1 MQLINPAMKK
11 QFARQA
17 GASLIEVL
25 IAILILSF
33 GMLSVG
39 SMLSFSI
46 QMPKLSAYRA
56 TATHLASSQ
65 VERMRANPVGF
76 AAGNYSAALAAASSW
91 SFDPIAISGSN
102 CSYGGT
108 QCTPATLAAADIN
121 EFRNIVRRELPAGD
135 IIVKCDPAAC
145 TSTAY
150 GQLWV
155 LWQEPRSSADLNA
168 SSTDNCPTESTKSD
182 PGPRCLYIRFKIE

>member
-1 MQLINPAMKK
+1 MNKHSTH
-11 QFARQA
+11 QA

-56 TATHLASSQ
+56 TATHLAASQ
-65 VERMRANPVGF
+65 VERIRANPEGF
-76 AAGNYSAALAAASSW
+76 AAGNYSAALNAAS
-91 SFDPIAISGSN
+91 IALSAS
-102 CSYGGT
+102 CTYGGT
-108 QCTPATLAAADIN
+108 QCTPATLAATDIN
-121 EFRNIVRRELPAGD
+121 EFRNIVRRELPGGD
-135 IIVKCDPAAC
+135 IIIKCDPAAC
-145 TSTAY
+145 ASTAY

-155 LWQEPRSSADLNA
+155 LWQEPRGVADLDA
-168 SSTDNCPTESTKSD
+168 SSTDNCPPESTKSS
-182 PGPRCLYIRFKIE
+182 PPPRCLYIRFKVQ

>member
-1 MQLINPAMKK
+1 MNK
-11 QFARQA
+11 QSIRQA

-33 GMLSVG
+33 GLLSVG

-76 AAGNYSAALAAASSW
+76 AAGDYSAALDAASSW
-91 SFDPIAISGSN
+91 SFTSIAISSSN
-102 CSYGGT
+102 CSYTGT

-121 EFRNIVRRELPAGD
+121 EFRSTVRRELPGGD
-135 IIVKCDPAAC
+135 IIMKCSDTPCAK
-145 TSTAY
+145 TSY
-150 GQLWV
+150 GELWV
-155 LWQEPRSSADLNA
+155 LWQEPGTFAALDP
-168 SSTDNCPTESTKSD
+168 SSTDNCPEESTKSIPD
-182 PGPRCLYIRFKIE
+182 PRCLYIRFKIE

>member
-1 MQLINPAMKK
+1 MNKHSTH
-11 QFARQA
+11 QA

-56 TATHLASSQ
+56 TATHLAASQ
-65 VERMRANPVGF
+65 VERIRANPEGF
-76 AAGNYSAALAAASSW
+76 AAGNYSAALNAASSW
-91 SFDPIAISGSN
+91 SFTSIALSAS
-102 CSYGGT
+102 CTYGGT
-108 QCTPATLAAADIN
+108 QCTPATLAATDIN
-121 EFRNIVRRELPAGD
+121 EFRNIVRRELPGGD
-135 IIVKCDPAAC
+135 IIIKCDPAAC
-145 TSTAY
+145 ASTAY

-155 LWQEPRSSADLNA
+155 LWQEPRGVADLDA
-168 SSTDNCPTESTKSD
+168 SSTDNCPPESTKSS
-182 PGPRCLYIRFKIE
+182 PPPRCLYIRFKVQ